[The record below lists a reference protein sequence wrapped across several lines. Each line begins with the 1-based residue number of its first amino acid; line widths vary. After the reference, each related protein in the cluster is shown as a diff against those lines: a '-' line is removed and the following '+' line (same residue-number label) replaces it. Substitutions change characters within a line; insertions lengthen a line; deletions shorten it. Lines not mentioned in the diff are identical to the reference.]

1 MKSWAD
7 HSSSDEDSDAEADL
21 SVADLSMLNSKSNDD
36 GISFDNST
44 IGVVSPSKSYDDEDF
59 PPVPPPVDFGYVPP
73 NAPNEAPY
81 TAHIGNLSFGVKE
94 GPDLAEEIEKLVTDR
109 YKGEESVSV
118 TEARVGVDR
127 DTGKRRGY
135 GYVEF
140 GTLEELLV
148 LLNLNDG
155 FSGVSGRMIRI
166 DIAQPRRERQPMR
179 SNSRNRRHPNS
190 MDNDGGRGPRSSSR
204 NRGQSNFPTEIDGNQ
219 FRGGVRRANA
229 PSSSGGSSGGVRPT
243 LKLAPRSKPMAGGVS
258 TGLSNI
264 FGGAK
269 PREENVRSRKQ
280 HNDGD
285 SGAVASQG
293 GSNTKGG
300 EGKGVVDPRQNS
312 DRTGRNGGRGD
323 RKSGRGKGDVVG
335 RGRGDA
341 SGSGRGDASSHVR
354 GDASSQGRG
363 DASGRGAQGGG
374 GKKNKRGNART
385 RSTNEGDNAWNKSP
399 IPSSKNTP
407 PPIQPIEV
415 LVPTDKKSVTSV
427 KNSFAALL
435 LDSDSE

>member
-7 HSSSDEDSDAEADL
+7 HCSSDEDSDADADL
-21 SVADLSMLNSKSNDD
+21 SGADLSMLNSKSNDE
-36 GISFDNST
+36 GLSFDNST
-44 IGVVSPSKSYDDEDF
+44 VDVLSPEKSYDDEDF
-59 PPVPPPVDFGYVPP
+59 PPVPPPVDYGMVPQ

-94 GPDLAEEIEKLVTDR
+94 GSDLADEIEKLVTDR
-109 YKGEESVSV
+109 YKGEESVTV

-140 GTLEELLV
+140 ATLEELQI

-166 DIAQPRRERQPMR
+166 DIAQPRRDRQPMR

-190 MDNDGGRGPRSSSR
+190 TDNDRGRGPRSNSR
-204 NRGQSNFPTEIDGNQ
+204 NREQLNFSSEIDGNQ
-219 FRGGVRRANA
+219 FRGGVRRANT
-229 PSSSGGSSGGVRPT
+229 PSSSGGGGGVRPT

-285 SGAVASQG
+285 SGAVASQQ
-293 GSNTKGG
+293 GSKTKGG

-312 DRTGRNGGRGD
+312 DRAGRNGGRGD
-323 RKSGRGKGDVVG
+323 RKSGRGKGDVSG

-341 SGSGRGDASSHVR
+341 SSHGKGDASSKSK
-354 GDASSQGRG
+354 GDASSQNRG

-374 GKKNKRGNART
+374 GKKNKRGNTRT
-385 RSTNEGDNAWNKSP
+385 RSTNEGDNAWNSTP
-399 IPSSKNTP
+399 IPSSKSTPLPTP
-407 PPIQPIEV
+407 PIDALAPS
-415 LVPTDKKSVTSV
+415 DKKSVTNV